1 MYFSEKEKYT
11 SELLFTKIK
20 ELKTSSFVFSYTE
33 DLILSVV
40 LEDFYDSD
48 NGEEYGS
55 KNFDEYNEWSVHII
69 RVIKDKKEIV
79 SGKEF
84 LELNYKN
91 FPQQISTLNGEIIYK
106 RR

>member
-48 NGEEYGS
+48 I
-55 KNFDEYNEWSVHII
+55 W
-69 RVIKDKKEIV
+69 
-79 SGKEF
+79 
-84 LELNYKN
+84 
-91 FPQQISTLNGEIIYK
+91 
-106 RR
+106 RRMRL